1 MNFETLATTPFIEAD
16 NEPVYVDLPQEYKYT
31 YTSTYDP
38 FKAEFCGSFRVADR
52 IMKDIHNSLTYQVY
66 IEPYFKIKEVI
77 FNDPAT
83 IVYWEDGTKTVVKC
97 GKDDTYN
104 KETGLALCFMKKA
117 LNNKGNYNNLF
128 TKYIKEK

>member
-1 MNFETLATTPFIEAD
+1 MDF
-16 NEPVYVDLPQEYKYT
+16 KT
-31 YTSTYDP
+31 YTTKVKLGEIEPKHSYTTTYDP
-38 FKAEFCGSFRVADR
+38 FKAEFCGSFEVADI
-52 IMKDIHNSLTYQVY
+52 IMKDIYNDLTYQMD
-66 IEPYFKIKEVI
+66 IKPYFKIKEVI

-97 GKDDTYN
+97 GKDDIYN

-128 TKYIKEK
+128 RKYIKEK